1 MTLFQCPR
9 CQKNFSRRSSLR
21 NHIKIHDTSTGRY
34 LQNANIERHLREI
47 DEIEEERN
55 YMVIINDLIEEQA
68 VNLGRMNVEIHARR
82 ETIVDIDDAG
92 VIDMGDA
99 RRESVVGMDD
109 ARRECGV
116 ETDDARRECG
126 VETDDARRERDEE
139 RRENVAIDEAS
150 QREIH
155 QEIF

>member
-68 VNLGRMNVEIHARR
+68 VNLGRMNVEIHVRR
-82 ETIVDIDDAG
+82 ETIVNIDDAG
-92 VIDMGDA
+92 VIDIGDA
-99 RRESVVGMDD
+99 RRESVVGM
-109 ARRECGV
+109 
-116 ETDDARRECG
+116 DDARRECG

-150 QREIH
+150 QREIDNAGRR
-155 QEIF
+155 EIDEAGYI